1 MIPNETYQNNTSE
14 VKNSLKTD
22 LQYCLVIFG
31 TLASVINFIFLC
43 FLKKTA
49 SIKNKKFV
57 FAYSFGCMLTGTGFA
72 IANVYRIQLA
82 NHKSEEI
89 FPIYCFLKIHTYCFI
104 VGESLIS
111 ALCFVMAVERF
122 MAVKMA
128 INLKKVPERIKNA
141 LLWGS
146 IFLCIFDL
154 FSAIASSAP
163 LTDKVDSTC
172 YYRMSVSKA
181 YFLFRYSLC
190 VILGYSSFALYA
202 VVAVILR
209 VNRSSVNSIRNSQL
223 RREASVM
230 RHLLIIV
237 FLIVFVQNLPIT
249 LHLLAVTFQPSL
261 FIIPEIIWT
270 PYAFALMIYA
280 LYCFGVHFCRRNN
293 LVFTS
298 STNAN
303 TPVTNM
309 QGASNV
315 LENLNGILFN
325 FDEVH
330 RKMETISHD

>member
-1 MIPNETYQNNTSE
+1 MIPNETYQNDTSE
-14 VKNSLKTD
+14 FKNSIQID
-22 LQYCLVIFG
+22 LQYCLAIFG

-43 FLKKTA
+43 FLKKTI

-72 IANVYRIQLA
+72 VANADRIRLA
-82 NHKSEEI
+82 NKSEEI
-89 FPIYCFLKIHTYCFI
+89 LPIYCFLKIYTYCFI

-111 ALCFVMAVERF
+111 IQCFVMAVERF

-146 IFLCIFDL
+146 IILCIFDL
-154 FSAIASSAP
+154 CSAIASSAP
-163 LTDKVDSTC
+163 LTDKVNSTC
-172 YYRMSVSKA
+172 YYRVSVSKT
-181 YFLFRYSLC
+181 YFLLRYSIC
-190 VILGYSSFALYA
+190 IILGYSSFALYV

-209 VNRSSVNSIRNSQL
+209 VNRSSVNSIRISQL

-230 RHLLIIV
+230 RHLFIIV
-237 FLIVFVQNLPIT
+237 FIIVFVQNLPIT
-249 LHLLAVTFQPSL
+249 LNLLAVIFQPSL

-298 STNAN
+298 SNNVN
-303 TPVTNM
+303 TQVINM
-309 QGASNV
+309 QD
-315 LENLNGILFN
+315 LDGILFN

-330 RKMETISHD
+330 HKMETISHD